1 MNHSGEKRFA
11 RCVYYFSVYKGK
23 CVLIVYLITTL
34 SFDLDLNKS
43 IYICA
48 FCMCLL
54 NCTRLMQY
62 IRVLESEL
70 FLLKIEAP
78 RYIRSILYKKSTS
91 SLTWGSISEPNI
103 YMYSIMHNVCIIYI
117 CIIL

>member
-43 IYICA
+43 IYIY
-48 FCMCLL
+48 MC
-54 NCTRLMQY
+54 
-62 IRVLESEL
+62 
-70 FLLKIEAP
+70 
-78 RYIRSILYKKSTS
+78 ILYV
-91 SLTWGSISEPNI
+91 SIELHKAHAV
-103 YMYSIMHNVCIIYI
+103 YKGFRK
-117 CIIL
+117 

>member
-1 MNHSGEKRFA
+1 
-11 RCVYYFSVYKGK
+11 
-23 CVLIVYLITTL
+23 
-34 SFDLDLNKS
+34 
-43 IYICA
+43 
-48 FCMCLL
+48 MCLL

-70 FLLKIEAP
+70 FLFKIEAP
-78 RYIRSILYKKSTS
+78 RYIRSILYKKNTS
-91 SLTWGSISEPNI
+91 SLTWESISEPNI